1 MKKVLALALSA
12 AMIASLSACGG
23 SSSGT
28 ATTAA
33 KAAAATTAKA
43 AAATT
48 AAAGTTAK
56 AAAATTAKAAAGTT
70 AKAAAA
76 TTKAASSAAAKITVP
91 TDDKYNSM
99 TAAQLLE
106 QAKKEDKTIVVYCTT
121 SKLTKVAE
129 AFMKEYPDL
138 KVEVSDLDA
147 GESITK
153 VVTEVDAGKVL
164 CDVVQDSD
172 SRGDITFNYYGKY
185 LDAYLPKDIC
195 SKIDP
200 SLMTYGMPYYSSISY
215 WFYNTAA
222 FPDKSPVNNWWD
234 IVETD
239 AGGKQKYD
247 LYCKEPGSEVT
258 YLALYSNFVAHPEEL
273 AKAYKTKYGK
283 DIEYTYDAKALGFEA
298 NNAGYE
304 FLYRL
309 SQLKCTFI
317 SDGDEII
324 KAVANSTKE
333 KPALGLAS
341 AGKITNRDDNKMAIA
356 WVTDLAPYVS
366 TLNTSYIY
374 TVPKSNSPA
383 GARLFIRYMMGGD
396 DGQGDGYKAVLKEGS
411 WSVRSDTKNKKNPFE
426 LKDSHTISSDLTAVY
441 DNYLN
446 VSDFWT
452 YWHNKSANK

>member
-1 MKKVLALALSA
+1 MKKSLVVVLSA
-12 AMIASLSACGG
+12 AMIASLASCGG
-23 SSSGT
+23 
-28 ATTAA
+28 
-33 KAAAATTAKA
+33 TAKTAQTTQA
-43 AAATT
+43 AQAQAAQT
-48 AAAGTTAK
+48 AAAGAGAT
-56 AAAATTAKAAAGTT
+56 AAAAKAAAGTT
-70 AKAAAA
+70 TAAAA
-76 TTKAASSAAAKITVP
+76 GTKAEADFKVP
-91 TDDKYNSM
+91 TDDKYNAM
-99 TAAQLLE
+99 TKEQLLE
-106 QAKKEDKTIVVYCTT
+106 EARKEDPNIVVYCTT
-121 SKLTKVAE
+121 SKLSKVAE

-138 KVEVSDLDA
+138 KVEVNDLDA

-172 SRGDITFNYYGKY
+172 ARGDIAFNYYGKY

-195 SKIDP
+195 AKIDP

-215 WFYNTAA
+215 WFYNTDA
-222 FPDKSPVNNWWD
+222 FPDKAPVNNWWD

-239 AGGKQKYD
+239 ASGKQKYD

-273 AKAYKTKYGK
+273 AKAYKDKYGK

-298 NNAGYE
+298 DNAGYE

-324 KAVANSTKE
+324 KAVANSTKD

-356 WVTDLAPYVS
+356 WVTDLKPYVS
-366 TLNTSYIY
+366 TLNTSYVY
-374 TVPKSNSPA
+374 TVPKSDSPA
-383 GARLFIRYMMGGD
+383 GARLFIRYMLGGD
-396 DGQGDGYKAVLKEGS
+396 DGSGEGYKAVLKEGS
-411 WSVRSDTKNKKNPFE
+411 WSVRSDTTNKKNPFE
-426 LKDSHTISSDLTAVY
+426 LKDSHTISSNLTDVY

-452 YWHNKSANK
+452 YWHSKSPNK